1 MPQVV
6 LAGEVGV
13 KSISPFCHEFRAH
26 LEEDHHDP
34 EPIVGL
40 CVEAQNYFEQHR
52 IPTRV
57 KACAAMTIDEILQLA
72 GVTAM
77 AIPTGQ
83 LDELASTN
91 RPESE
96 VESLSLFQVKGKT
109 MEKMSYVDDEE
120 GFRAAFTAFAGGRG
134 EAKTKDGI
142 DCFCE
147 YQRKAEALMRD
158 PDLTRIG

>member
-1 MPQVV
+1 
-6 LAGEVGV
+6 
-13 KSISPFCHEFRAH
+13 
-26 LEEDHHDP
+26 
-34 EPIVGL
+34 
-40 CVEAQNYFEQHR
+40 
-52 IPTRV
+52 
-57 KACAAMTIDEILQLA
+57 MTIDEILQLA
-72 GVTAM
+72 GVAAM

-134 EAKTKDGI
+134 EAKTKDVSCFGI
-142 DCFCE
+142 SCRDGRADGSNRGSTASVSTRGR
-147 YQRKAEALMRD
+147 QRL
-158 PDLTRIG
+158 